1 MTKMGKAKLLDIEVL
16 LVMRTEKAVLVQ
28 RDEEDKDPV
37 WLPLSQIEIDDDALG
52 VAEIVI
58 PEWLAMANGLI

>member
-1 MTKMGKAKLLDIEVL
+1 MIYLGKAKLLDIEVL